1 MSRVVKRSASQ
12 AVKAGPSRRTRPDS
26 PLPQFIPPQLSL
38 PVEKP
43 SSGPQWVHEIR
54 LDGFRMA
61 ARTGEVIGARKSEI
75 DLDAAVW
82 TIPAERMKSARGH
95 RRSRV
100 GRRIRRTIP
109 ARSSRRRWLIRLA
122 TRPSRHTGAAMRSTS
137 AGRS

>member
-1 MSRVVKRSASQ
+1 
-12 AVKAGPSRRTRPDS
+12 
-26 PLPQFIPPQLSL
+26 L

-100 GRRIRRTIP
+100 WAEDKTDHPREIIEAALAHTIGDKAEQAYRRSDALDKRR
-109 ARSSRRRWLIRLA
+109 ALMNEWA
-122 TRPSRHTGAAMRSTS
+122 TFLMR
-137 AGRS
+137 